1 MFFST
6 WKIFDVAQYRF
17 LPEES
22 LAKEFNAEFTVLM
35 GRFNYA
41 KSPQMLWPEL
51 ANVEG
56 VKLLLDEFKSFK
68 LIMWRVARRH
78 QHEGCIGLV

>member
-1 MFFST
+1 MIEIFLEYFIYFST
-6 WKIFDVAQYRF
+6 WKIFYDRF

-51 ANVEG
+51 ANVE
-56 VKLLLDEFKSFK
+56 LLLDEFS
-68 LIMWRVARRH
+68 LLDVV
-78 QHEGCIGLV
+78 GG